1 MADWQVWRQD
11 DNGQRFLVDSY
22 AARVH
27 ALARVYVFEAGHPH
41 KQLYEVVGDRRPGL
55 RTNRDLYLALVG
67 LGDHLSVT
75 GRALLDYLCALWLVS
90 RPLAVRDDLD
100 GDEFA
105 ALLMA
110 AATAMP
116 VRPEPAWRVADYSAD
131 GPYRGFEDF
140 TKVVCTQI
148 SDLLAFA
155 EDPPGPLASLGVP
168 PPPRIDGGRAT
179 VARWC
184 NFDPP
189 TFLECAAAGAFGG
202 WNEADGR
209 RVRTESQRDT
219 ESQRETESSRDPD
232 AWSGEEVR
240 PLEPISWGDV
250 AAFLEYGQCYE

>member
-22 AARVH
+22 ADRVL

-41 KQLYEVVGDRRPGL
+41 KQLYEVVGDARPGL
-55 RTNRDLYLALVG
+55 RTNRDLYLALVA
-67 LGDHLSVT
+67 LGDHLTVT

-105 ALLMA
+105 ALLTA

-116 VRPEPAWRVADYSAD
+116 VRPEPSWRVADYSAD

-148 SDLLAFA
+148 ADLLAF
-155 EDPPGPLASLGVP
+155 EENPPGPFASLGIDA
-168 PPPRIDGGRAT
+168 PPRLDGGRAT
-179 VARWC
+179 IARWC

-209 RVRTESQRDT
+209 RVRTEPQRDT
-219 ESQRETESSRDPD
+219 ESEREPG
-232 AWSGEEVR
+232 AWSGEDVR
-240 PLEPISWGDV
+240 ALEPITWGDV
-250 AAFLEYGQCYE
+250 AAFLEYGQSYE